1 VYVNGFTVSCGGTHL
16 FYAGQH
22 TRRKDLAR
30 PDRQTVSHWIDH
42 SWQKISTRT
51 IINTWAHIKL
61 ATRMDSDDNNAIM
74 NDKGEGPG
82 HFMDD
87 SDPREED
94 VLVLRES
101 YESSSEEDED

>member
-1 VYVNGFTVSCGGTHL
+1 
-16 FYAGQH
+16 
-22 TRRKDLAR
+22 
-30 PDRQTVSHWIDH
+30 
-42 SWQKISTRT
+42 
-51 IINTWAHIKL
+51 
-61 ATRMDSDDNNAIM
+61 MDSDDNNAIM